1 MDVIGRGEGIGRTS
15 LGCGL
20 FLILGR
26 RLADLSVS
34 RGGRQTPEVPLP
46 EWDRNAGGSVV
57 NCLWLW
63 SIDPACAG
71 QLSVEPGQESAGGKP
86 ASAGPEVG
94 RQWWAGPRHRP

>member
-34 RGGRQTPEVPLP
+34 RGGRQTPEFPLP
-46 EWDRNAGGSVV
+46 GSHRNVVGSVV
-57 NCLWLW
+57 NCLCLW
-63 SIDPACAG
+63 SIDPPCAG
-71 QLSVEPGQESAGGKP
+71 QLSVEPGHEATAVETANAGSELCRKKM
-86 ASAGPEVG
+86 AA
-94 RQWWAGPRHRP
+94 PRP